1 MDGNLFFNAIFR
13 LRNFGTLLIWC
24 AAVYMLSGSTPT
36 NIQNE
41 ITQITNL
48 TTFTAGA
55 YGIGAVGYLAL
66 VIQSLFSNSYREEVK
81 RKEKKKQI
89 NELNRQ
95 CIRLSSQTR
104 GLSSP
109 IQRQK
114 LRKIMQDKD
123 DILKSLKRGDEY
135 SYLKEKI
142 VEQSLNLVISYTKL
156 MTNYSIRSKELSE
169 INISDLMNKINA
181 NRRKLSFMK
190 DERMSEDIRSIIEM
204 DENAITRVKDEK
216 NELER
221 IHARLDYIESMLGMF
236 KHQIIS
242 SIESEEMVEKLETA
256 VNEATALDNVLQERR
271 RNQIRLH

>member
-1 MDGNLFFNAIFR
+1 MNGNLFYSAIFR
-13 LRNFGTLLIWC
+13 FRNLGTLVFWC
-24 AAVYMLSGSTPT
+24 AAVYLLSGSIGTQD
-36 NIQNE
+36 IQN
-41 ITQITNL
+41 IAPTLAPSTLL
-48 TTFTAGA
+48 TGA

-66 VIQSLFSNSYREEVK
+66 VIQSLFSNSYREEVQ
-81 RKEKKKQI
+81 RKEKKKEI
-89 NELNRQ
+89 SNLNRQ
-95 CIRLSSQTR
+95 CIKLSMQTR
-104 GLSSP
+104 NSVAP
-109 IQRQK
+109 IQKQK

-142 VEQSLNLVISYTKL
+142 VEKSLNLVISYTKL

-190 DERMSEDIRSIIEM
+190 DDRMHEDIKSIIEM
-204 DENAITRVKDEK
+204 DENVIRTVKDEK

-242 SIESEEMVEKLETA
+242 SIESEEMVERLETA

-271 RNQIRLH
+271 RNQIRM